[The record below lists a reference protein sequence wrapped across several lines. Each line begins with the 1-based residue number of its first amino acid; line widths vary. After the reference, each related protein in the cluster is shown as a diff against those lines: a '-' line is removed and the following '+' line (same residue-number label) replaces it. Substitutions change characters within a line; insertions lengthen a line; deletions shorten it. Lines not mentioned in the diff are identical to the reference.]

1 MKSDITGSTSAQTSH
16 QIAVD
21 SLSTTTWSTEPDHE
35 FAHESP
41 SHDVDEAPTDVNWGL
56 NGRINKVVAISK
68 AIK

>member
-21 SLSTTTWSTEPDHE
+21 SLSTTTWSTEPDQE
-35 FAHESP
+35 FAHERP
-41 SHDVDEAPTDVNWGL
+41 SHDTDSEALDVNWSL
-56 NGRINKVVAISK
+56 NGRINKVVTISK